1 MKRIV
6 IMILIACALLA
17 SAMIPLARADGTQV
31 TIIYSNTINAQVSPV
46 G

>member
-6 IMILIACALLA
+6 MVVFIACALLA
-17 SAMIPLARADGTQV
+17 PAVIPLARADGTQV
-31 TIIYSNTINAQVSPV
+31 TIIYSNTINAQPSPV

>member
-6 IMILIACALLA
+6 IMVLIACVLLA
-17 SAMIPLARADGTQV
+17 TTMIPLAWADGTQV

>member
-6 IMILIACALLA
+6 IMVLIACALLA
-17 SAMIPLARADGTQV
+17 PATISVARADGTQV